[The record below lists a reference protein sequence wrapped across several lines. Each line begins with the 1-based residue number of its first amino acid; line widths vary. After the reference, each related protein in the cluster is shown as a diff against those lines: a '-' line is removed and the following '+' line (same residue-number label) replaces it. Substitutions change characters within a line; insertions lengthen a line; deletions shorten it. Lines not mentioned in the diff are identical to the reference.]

1 MDEVGQTRNCVTT
14 ECGHCFHA
22 SCLMT
27 SVAHNGFSCPYC
39 RTAMAEEV
47 ANEEEND
54 EDWTHYD
61 NDDEDDDEE
70 VYQDYVLRG
79 LRFFMNNLNGVAHDA
94 EDLAEEDDE
103 QAGEGEAEEEEEEET
118 PKPSVEFIAKALSDQ
133 GVTLEQLVKSLLA
146 DHEEYQDDED
156 IERLNDELFGKFRI
170 IISNYKPAP
179 QPEVL
184 VVEPEELLRLRR
196 VEEDRVRRFEVDPRI
211 VARSLWAADEI

>member
-1 MDEVGQTRNCVTT
+1 MDEVSQTRNCVTT

-61 NDDEDDDEE
+61 NDEEDDEE
-70 VYQDYVLRG
+70 VYQDYALRG
-79 LRFFMNNLNGVAHDA
+79 LRFFMNNLNGVEHD
-94 EDLAEEDDE
+94 EEDIADE
-103 QAGEGEAEEEEEEET
+103 EDEEDEEAEEAEEEEEEEEA
-118 PKPSVEFIAKALSDQ
+118 PKPSVDFIAKALSDQ

-170 IISNYKPAP
+170 IISNYKPEP
-179 QPEVL
+179 QPELL
-184 VVEPEELLRLRR
+184 VVEPEELQRIRR
-196 VEEDRVRRFEVDPRI
+196 IEMNPLVTRRM
-211 VARSLWAADEI
+211 WADEI

>member
-1 MDEVGQTRNCVTT
+1 MSEVIECPICMDEIGQARNCVTT

-47 ANEEEND
+47 ANEEED
-54 EDWTHYD
+54 GDWTHYD
-61 NDDEDDDEE
+61 DEDDDGANEE
-70 VYQDYVLRG
+70 DDEEDAYQDYALRG
-79 LRFFMNNLNGVAHDA
+79 LRFFMNNLNGVDHDA

-103 QAGEGEAEEEEEEET
+103 QAGEEEAEEEEV
-118 PKPSVEFIAKALSDQ
+118 PKPSVEYIAKALSDQ
-133 GVTLEQLVKSLLA
+133 GVTLEQLVKSLLV
-146 DHEEYQDDED
+146 DHEEYQEDED

-184 VVEPEELLRLRR
+184 VVEPEELQRLRR
-196 VEEDRVRRFEVDPRI
+196 VEEDRVRRFEI
-211 VARSLWAADEI
+211 